1 MKHPCKQCGAEEYKA
16 AFFISTASDAESDT
30 DMVWLR
36 CTSCDAR
43 YLSYVTSD
51 TNVVWDQD
59 HGRNQGFRCDT
70 PEWDRTLAQARRC
83 PHPKDPGCVCVAHS
97 EIPKFGEAAWY
108 WSY

>member
-1 MKHPCKQCGAEEYKA
+1 MTEVMRQYDQYQA
-16 AFFISTASDAESDT
+16 ASPN
-30 DMVWLR
+30 LG
-36 CTSCDAR
+36 
-43 YLSYVTSD
+43 TSD

-97 EIPKFGEAAWY
+97 KIPKFGEAAWY